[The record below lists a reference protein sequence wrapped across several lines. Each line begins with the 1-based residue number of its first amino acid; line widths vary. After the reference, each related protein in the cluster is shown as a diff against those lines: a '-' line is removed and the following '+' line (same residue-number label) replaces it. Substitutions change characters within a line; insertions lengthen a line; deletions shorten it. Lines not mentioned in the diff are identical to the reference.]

1 MLKYARE
8 LLAGSF
14 SFPFQRWP
22 EAEFFIVPDAGHS
35 ALEPGITSRL
45 VQATDKYK
53 TL

>member
-1 MLKYARE
+1 MNCWLD
-8 LLAGSF
+8 LSLSL
-14 SFPFQRWP
+14 FQRWP

-35 ALEPGITSRL
+35 AQEPGITSRL